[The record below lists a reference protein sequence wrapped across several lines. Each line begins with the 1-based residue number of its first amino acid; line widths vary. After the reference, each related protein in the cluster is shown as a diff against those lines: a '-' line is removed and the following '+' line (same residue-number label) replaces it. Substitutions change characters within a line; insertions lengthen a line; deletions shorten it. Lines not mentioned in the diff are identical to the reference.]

1 MVIYMNDKIRE
12 LYNLGK
18 EAQNGDELSLIKLIE
33 IKRSLI
39 LKVSYNDEDC
49 YQYIIEKLIRRIKNY
64 KF

>member
-1 MVIYMNDKIRE
+1 MSRNIEE
-12 LYNLGK
+12 LYNLGRK
-18 EAQNGDELSLIKLIE
+18 AQNGDEVALIKILD

-49 YQYIIEKLIRRIKNY
+49 YQFIIEMLIKGIKNY